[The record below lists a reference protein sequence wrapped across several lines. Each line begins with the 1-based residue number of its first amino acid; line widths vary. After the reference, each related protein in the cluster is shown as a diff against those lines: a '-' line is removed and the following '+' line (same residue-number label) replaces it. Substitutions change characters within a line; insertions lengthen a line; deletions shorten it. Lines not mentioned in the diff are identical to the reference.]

1 MTTFTRTL
9 HPETRVVDAAR
20 GILDYIASDESID
33 SYREIIRA
41 DGWRFTH
48 FKKNSPFVDSHTYDT
63 VQNLLGRVIDFH
75 IEGRRLV
82 ERVQWAI
89 DVPENQLAQL
99 GWKMTAAGYLRAVS
113 VGFWPTRYVTKWDT
127 DRKPWLDQI
136 DALGLDEAESGVRT
150 IYLEQEQVELSS
162 CILGANPNALAK
174 AYKANLLTD
183 QDLETLSLHQS
194 GAPFHPADS
203 RQSVPK
209 SQIANPKSQMR
220 EPASSAVDPAVAEK
234 ARQQA
239 RTAFL
244 LEIHRISQSL

>member
-1 MTTFTRTL
+1 MTTVTRTI

-33 SYREIIRA
+33 TYREIIRA

-75 IEGRRLV
+75 IDGRRLV

-99 GWKMTAAGYLRAVS
+99 GWKMTVGGYLKAVS
-113 VGFWPTRYVTKWDT
+113 VGFWPTRSVSKFDT
-127 DRKPWLDQI
+127 DRKPWLDQLT
-136 DALGLDEAESGVRT
+136 DLGLADDNQVRT

-162 CILGANPNALAK
+162 CILGANPNALAR
-174 AYKANLLTD
+174 AYKSNCITD
-183 QDLETLSLHQS
+183 HDLDTLALHHAH
-194 GAPFHPADS
+194 APFIPIPS
-203 RQSVPK
+203 TPIPQIVP
-209 SQIANPKSQMR
+209 R
-220 EPASSAVDPAVAEK
+220 ESGRETASSAVDPAVAEQ
-234 ARQQA
+234 ARQRA
-239 RTAFL
+239 RTVFL
-244 LEIHRISQSL
+244 LEIHRISNQL

>member
-1 MTTFTRTL
+1 MTTFTRTI

-33 SYREIIRA
+33 TYREIIRA

-75 IEGRRLV
+75 IDGRRLI

-99 GWKMTAAGYLRAVS
+99 GWKMTVGGYLKAVS
-113 VGFWPTRYVTKWDT
+113 VGFWPIRYVCKFDT
-127 DRKPWLDQI
+127 DRKPWLDQLT
-136 DALGLDEAESGVRT
+136 DLGIADDNQVRT

-162 CILGANPNALAK
+162 CILGANPNSLAR
-174 AYKANLLTD
+174 AYKSNCITD
-183 QDLETLSLHQS
+183 HDLELISLHHAS
-194 GAPFHPADS
+194 APFHPIGPIS
-203 RQSVPK
+203 PTRQIP
-209 SQIANPKSQMR
+209 
-220 EPASSAVDPAVAEK
+220 EPPSETASSAVDPAVAEQ
-234 ARQQA
+234 ARQRA
-239 RTAFL
+239 RTVFL
-244 LEIHRISQSL
+244 LEIHRISNQL